1 LRRLLSAEHAARR
14 PDDDLAVMRAVLS
27 RQHAGEPPVPSG
39 MQRSLGTFG
48 QRPVMIRDHE
58 MAASVIGGNG
68 RLGAVVPL
76 CRTLSATLRHKHT
89 FKHQ

>member
-1 LRRLLSAEHAARR
+1 
-14 PDDDLAVMRAVLS
+14 
-27 RQHAGEPPVPSG
+27 
-39 MQRSLGTFG
+39 
-48 QRPVMIRDHE
+48 MIRDHE